1 MGWFFRCWYVLCP
14 NSLIRLLILRLAGV
28 EPRYMGVGPIP
39 AIRKV
44 LERTGLTKEEVD
56 VYEVDHSTRYS
67 PFVELT

>member
-1 MGWFFRCWYVLCP
+1 MLCP

-67 PFVELT
+67 SFVELT